1 MNNKANARLT
11 FIYPP
16 KNPKNSSSCEVFS
29 GVAGIPVAAQGGE
42 KVAVVDEA
50 NQPLANNIV
59 SPGQLIRFGV
69 SMKNSDPG
77 FSSWYGFTHKL
88 AMTSPGNVNLRKII
102 ADPNIGNV
110 ENGSPPKRVTLP
122 GPIFNSGDIATFW
135 FGASVPTDVSGNVTF
150 DFRMMQDVD
159 PGMGTPNGLFGET
172 CSITLKV
179 PENRP
184 FLTVAG
190 GDLYSGA
197 AFGSTE
203 LGADSCQPTA
213 SAETANIQTNGY
225 YSSGPGPVRN
235 NGSSAS
241 QYAAFSSGDIGSEN
255 YNNVNTFLGNYG
267 FDRPA
272 INAKDALFANLSTPT
287 SSRYGKYYGSMSPT
301 LPCVDVRKD
310 QLANAAFLSNSNP
323 AAIANFLSSGSG
335 VTTVANNVT
344 LPDNPITIS
353 ADGKDKTLIV
363 DGTLTIK
370 KNITY
375 AGVYADVAAISQA
388 KIIARNIHIEYPAQ
402 RIDVDLVA
410 IPRPAPG
417 NAHQDGTIDTCS
429 SYASTAGQW
438 FAGGVNA
445 PTVTSCGSTATDN
458 LVLNGSVAARRVL
471 WKRTH
476 GTLGTKADVASASCY
491 LANYS
496 DDGDVPKVIAGNNGL
511 LAQRYKKCAAELIDT
526 NPQSYLGLFNNSN
539 QNVNI
544 PTSTTELPP
553 VY

>member
-1 MNNKANARLT
+1 VFYKNKT
-11 FIYPP
+11 GTTS
-16 KNPKNSSSCEVFS
+16 NP
-29 GVAGIPVAAQGGE
+29 GVVDFWFMATIPSNQSGGE
-42 KVAVVDEA
+42 
-50 NQPLANNIV
+50 
-59 SPGQLIRFGV
+59 F
-69 SMKNSDPG
+69 
-77 FSSWYGFTHKL
+77 
-88 AMTSPGNVNLRKII
+88 NLDWKMRQ
-102 ADPNIGNV
+102 
-110 ENGSPPKRVTLP
+110 T
-122 GPIFNSGDIATFW
+122 ATW
-135 FGASVPTDVSGNVTF
+135 EGRPAET
-150 DFRMMQDVD
+150 
-159 PGMGTPNGLFGET
+159 FGET